1 MSIPNGCPDGVNEK
15 EQSLSSEERNK
26 AAAFQ
31 QIRQFG
37 DPVLKEESRPVVP
50 GDDIRELVERMIR
63 VMHAADGVGLAAPQI
78 GVLRQVIVFLLDD
91 VEHVLLN
98 PRIIWRSEE
107 TIADAEGCLSLMN
120 HACEVER
127 AEKIKVEG
135 EDLEGNRREYE
146 LDGLHAR
153 ILQHEI
159 DHLQGQMVINRT
171 SRKER
176 KDLLSRMR
184 KASLPGEG

>member
-1 MSIPNGCPDGVNEK
+1 MSTED
-15 EQSLSSEERNK
+15 RNRT
-26 AAAFQ
+26 AAFQ

-37 DPVLKEESRPVVP
+37 DPVLKEESKPVEP
-50 GDDIRELVERMIR
+50 GDDVRELVERMIR

-98 PRIIWRSEE
+98 PRITWRSDE
-107 TIADAEGCLSLMN
+107 TITDAEGCLSLMN

-127 AEKIKVEG
+127 SESIKVEG
-135 EDLEGNRREYE
+135 EDLEGNHREYQLE
-146 LDGLHAR
+146 GLHAR

-171 SRKER
+171 TRDQR
-176 KDLLSRMR
+176 KDLLARMR
-184 KASLPGEG
+184 KGSFPGED

>member
-1 MSIPNGCPDGVNEK
+1 MSPDDKN
-15 EQSLSSEERNK
+15 R

-37 DPVLKEESRPVVP
+37 DPVLKEESKPVEP
-50 GDDIRELVERMIR
+50 GEDIRELVERMIR

-78 GVLRQVIVFLLDD
+78 GVLRQVIVFLLDNK
-91 VEHVLLN
+91 EHVLLN
-98 PRIIWRSEE
+98 PRITWRSEE
-107 TIADAEGCLSLMN
+107 TITDAEGCLSLMN

-127 AEKIKVEG
+127 AERIKVEG

-146 LDGLHAR
+146 LEGLHAR

-171 SRKER
+171 SREQR
-176 KDLLSRMR
+176 KDLLARMR
-184 KASLPGEG
+184 KSSLPGED

>member
-1 MSIPNGCPDGVNEK
+1 
-15 EQSLSSEERNK
+15 LSSDERNR

-37 DPVLKEESRPVVP
+37 DPVLKEESRTVEP
-50 GDDIRELVERMIR
+50 GEDLRELVERMIK

-91 VEHVLLN
+91 EEHILLN
-98 PRIIWRSEE
+98 PRITWRSEE
-107 TIADAEGCLSLMN
+107 TVTDAEGCLSLMN

-135 EDLEGNRREYE
+135 EDLDGNKREYE
-146 LDGLHAR
+146 LEGLHAR

-171 SRKER
+171 SRDER
-176 KDLLSRMR
+176 KNLLSRMR
-184 KASLPGEG
+184 KDSMPEGG

>member
-1 MSIPNGCPDGVNEK
+1 M
-15 EQSLSSEERNK
+15 
-26 AAAFQ
+26 AAFQ

-37 DPVLKEESRPVVP
+37 DPVLKEQSREV
-50 GDDIRELVERMIR
+50 DADEEDIRELVERMIK

-78 GVLRQVIVFLLDD
+78 GVLRQIIVFQLDKE
-91 VEHVLLN
+91 EHVLLN
-98 PRIIWRSEE
+98 PRITWRSEE
-107 TIADAEGCLSLMN
+107 TITDSEGCLSLMN
-120 HACEVER
+120 HACDVER

-135 EDLEGNRREYE
+135 IDMDGNRREYE

-171 SRKER
+171 TREGR
-176 KDLLSRMR
+176 KDLLARMR
-184 KASLPGEG
+184 KMEMPGEG

>member
-1 MSIPNGCPDGVNEK
+1 M
-15 EQSLSSEERNK
+15 SSEERNRV
-26 AAAFQ
+26 AAFQ

-37 DPVLKEESRPVVP
+37 DPVLKEQSRPVEP
-50 GDDIRELVERMIR
+50 GEDIRELVERMIK

-78 GVLRQVIVFLLDD
+78 GVLRQVIVFQLDD
-91 VEHVLLN
+91 EEHILLN
-98 PRIIWRSEE
+98 PRITWRSEE

-127 AEKIKVEG
+127 SEAIKVEG
-135 EDLEGNRREYE
+135 EDMDGNKREYE
-146 LDGLHAR
+146 LEGLHAR

-171 SRKER
+171 SRDER
-176 KDLLSRMR
+176 KDLLARMR
-184 KASLPGEG
+184 KDSLPGEG

>member
-1 MSIPNGCPDGVNEK
+1 MSADD
-15 EQSLSSEERNK
+15 RNK

-37 DPVLKEESRPVVP
+37 DPVLKEESRPVEP
-50 GDDIRELVERMIR
+50 GEDIRELVERMIK

-78 GVLRQVIVFLLDD
+78 GVLRQVIVFMLD
-91 VEHVLLN
+91 ETEYVLLN
-98 PRIIWRSEE
+98 PRITWRSEE
-107 TIADAEGCLSLMN
+107 TITDAEGCLSLMN

-127 AEKIKVEG
+127 SEKIRVEG
-135 EDLEGNRREYE
+135 EDLDGNRREYE
-146 LDGLHAR
+146 LEGLHAR

-171 SRKER
+171 SRDQR
-176 KDLLSRMR
+176 KDLLARMR
-184 KASLPGEG
+184 KGSLPGED